1 MAGIN
6 IGPRIGIEGEAQ
18 FRKEL
23 SQINQALKTL
33 DSEGKLVAA
42 TMERETDAEKKN
54 AAQKDL
60 LERKMITQKEAVD
73 KIRQALNDSVRM
85 FGESDERTLRWQR
98 SLNEAT
104 ADLRSMENQLARTDG
119 EVEEIGGDMQ
129 NAEKDTKGWA
139 DVMKGSL
146 LSNAITSGFKVLK
159 DAAVAAAKAIGDAAM
174 EGAEYADDILT
185 LSTSTHL
192 GTETLQEYK
201 YMADLID
208 VDLNTITGSLS
219 KMTKQMAGARDG
231 TGAAAEAWQKL
242 GVRIEDDNGQLRK
255 SEDVFNDTITA
266 LKKVQNETERDTI
279 AMSLF
284 GRSAQDLNPLIEA
297 GGDKLASLA
306 KEAHDAGYVLSG
318 STLKAMGAAKDSI
331 DRLDKSTEA
340 ASNRFAAGL
349 TPSLGKAADA
359 INKTLASP
367 RVKRGIDD
375 ASAAIG
381 SLITGLTDL
390 GMNALTGLLDV
401 IGLVDPALRY
411 LTDDELEFLSRT
423 KDAKDAWDDVNKSF
437 KDSADTISDQTQKTY
452 DLWNELQTLTTET
465 GKVKEA
471 DAKRAEYILG
481 ELNNALGTEYEM
493 TGNQILKYQEM
504 REEVEK
510 LIQSKQ
516 AESLLA
522 AAQEKNNMA
531 LEGRAQALQDVLE
544 YEDRYN
550 RGLEQIAAAEEEV
563 KKAQE
568 ELRKETD
575 ETAFSYNS
583 ALNAYYEAVEAL
595 NKTHDANDDII
606 QSYMDANNMLD
617 EYEATLTD
625 FEAAQRAM
633 ATGSYDEAIAILTK
647 STEAQRLQL
656 ERTKNWQKTELD
668 AYVKLQQDKQR
679 EIDRYEERLNKGYA
693 GYTQERLR
701 ILKLENY
708 QMVKMLQEHSY
719 EVENA
724 AEIIGEALGS
734 GIEKGIETA
743 EQRIEAKARL
753 SIEKTIRAMKTAA
766 SIASPSKKT
775 AWIGEM
781 LGAGLTAGIER
792 TETQAEQAAREAM
805 RGIMAAFTGASG
817 TDVTLPYSAALAEA
831 HRPSYNGSS
840 TTNNYT
846 TSMGGITVHVSG
858 ANVDNVDQLAGLV
871 AVKLNDELQRA
882 RSAKGAWK

>member
-1 MAGIN
+1 MSGVN
-6 IGPRIGIEGEAQ
+6 IGPRIGIDGEAQ
-18 FRKEL
+18 FRREL
-23 SQINQALKTL
+23 SQINQSLKTL
-33 DSEGKLVAA
+33 DAEGKLLTA
-42 TMERETDAEKKN
+42 TMERETDAEKKS

-60 LERKMITQKEAVD
+60 LIRKISTQEEAVE
-73 KIRQALNDSVRM
+73 KIREALRDSARIH
-85 FGESDERTLRWQR
+85 GEADERTVRWQR
-98 SLNEAT
+98 SLYEAT
-104 ADLRSMENQLARTDG
+104 AQLRTMENQLDQTDK
-119 EVEEIGGDMQ
+119 ELEDYSGDMK
-129 NAEKDTKGWA
+129 NAETSTKGWK
-139 DVMKGSL
+139 D
-146 LSNAITSGFKVLK
+146 VLK
-159 DAAVAAAKAIGDAAM
+159 GVLASDAIKSGVTAFVNAAKEAVASIRDMALA
-174 EGAEYADDILT
+174 GAEYADDILT

-231 TGAAAEAWQKL
+231 TGAAAEAWKTL

-284 GRSAQDLNPLIEA
+284 GKSAQDLNPLIEA

-381 SLITGLTDL
+381 SLIEGVTDL
-390 GMNALTGLLDV
+390 GTKALTGLLDV

-423 KDAKDAWDDVNKSF
+423 KDAKDAWDDVDKSF
-437 KDSADTISDQTQKTY
+437 KDSADTISGQTQKTY

-504 REEVEK
+504 REEIDK
-510 LIQSKQ
+510 LIQAKQ

-522 AAQEKNNMA
+522 AAQEKNNTA
-531 LEGRAQALQDVLE
+531 LEGRAQALADVLQ

-550 RGLEQIAAAEEEV
+550 IGLRAIEEAEERF
-563 KKAQE
+563 KKATDDLNNAYNVSEE
-568 ELRKETD
+568 ELNNLMRAQNDAKI
-575 ETAFSYNS
+575 
-583 ALNAYYEAVEAL
+583 ALGDAH
-595 NKTHDANDDII
+595 KANDDII
-606 QSYMDANNMLD
+606 QSYIDANNLLD
-617 EYEATLTD
+617 EYEASLTD

-633 ATGSYDEAIAILTK
+633 ATGSYEEAIAILSK

-679 EIDRYEERLNKGYA
+679 EIDRYENRLNKGYE

-701 ILKLENY
+701 MLKLENY
-708 QMVKMLQEHSY
+708 RMVKMLQEHSY

-724 AEIIGEALGS
+724 AEIIGEALS
-734 GIEKGIETA
+734 FGIEKGIETA

-753 SIEKTIRAMKTAA
+753 AIEKTIRAMKTAA

-781 LGAGLTAGIER
+781 LGAGLTAGLEK
-792 TETQAEQAAREAM
+792 TEAQAEQAAREAM
-805 RGIMAAFTGASG
+805 RGVLSAFSGAPGSG
-817 TDVTLPYSAALAEA
+817 ALLPYSTALAGA
-831 HRPSYNGSS
+831 YRPSSEGSTSNTYN
-840 TTNNYT
+840 

-871 AVKLNDELQRA
+871 ATKLNDELQRT
-882 RSAKGAWK
+882 RSAKGAWQ